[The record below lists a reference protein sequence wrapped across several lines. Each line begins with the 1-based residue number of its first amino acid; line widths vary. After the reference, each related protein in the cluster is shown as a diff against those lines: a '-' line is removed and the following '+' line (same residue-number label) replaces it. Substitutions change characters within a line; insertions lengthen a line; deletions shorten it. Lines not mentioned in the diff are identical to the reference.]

1 MLSERV
7 RLFTLSSHSAR
18 ATHTMNIDDILGSMK
33 AKVAPSS
40 AAPPSHSWTSEAAV
54 PVASPAKPPKLD
66 ASNRVT
72 GGEALDYRFR
82 CGALRLTEAEAT
94 VLCKDCTMAFALNSS
109 NWLAADAEPRCAL
122 ERLARAIFERHTAG
136 VPFNPAT
143 SGAEWWA
150 QVRGGGHRHE
160 GIEFHWDVDEHFCDL
175 PGGGGVHVHPHLS
188 TVTYLTAVGAPTLIL
203 DAGAPTAA
211 SPEAVASVYGPVR
224 GGALSYPRLGKT
236 IVFDGAKLHGAVPCP
251 GRGAP
256 AGTTRVTFL
265 VNVWLGHRPFAVE
278 ALPARLAASMS
289 QQWRPHPT
297 LGAFSSDLKPP
308 PKLRIE
314 IDETAPSWAPST
326 RSVGDVERA
335 VAGAHVG
342 GAAAGGTEAGY
353 EVLEIAFGRNEKLH
367 ALRVLLPPRP
377 APITAPSPSGP
388 AGAVSGAPDSYRLI
402 FGGETSAVLG
412 PNARS
417 LKCDRSGEV
426 VAAAGAVAGAN
437 SGLGAGK
444 KKKRKLPR
452 PDSEE
457 ESGAKRMY

>member
-1 MLSERV
+1 
-7 RLFTLSSHSAR
+7 
-18 ATHTMNIDDILGSMK
+18 MNIDDILGSMK

-109 NWLAADAEPRCAL
+109 NWLAADAEPRCAV

-136 VPFNPAT
+136 VPFNPST

-188 TVTYLTAVGAPTLIL
+188 TVTYLTAVGAPTLVL

-251 GRGAP
+251 GQGAP
-256 AGTTRVTFL
+256 AGSTRVTFL

-297 LGAFSSDLKPP
+297 LGAFSLDLKPP
-308 PKLRIE
+308 PKLHIE
-314 IDETAPSWAPST
+314 GDGTAPSWASPT
-326 RSVGDVERA
+326 VGDVERA
-335 VAGAHVG
+335 VSGVHVG
-342 GAAAGGTEAGY
+342 GAAAGGTEPGY
-353 EVLEIAFGRNEKLH
+353 EVLEVAFGRNEKLH

-377 APITAPSPSGP
+377 APFPFGS
-388 AGAVSGAPDSYRLI
+388 AGAVSGASDSFRLI

-417 LKCDRSGEV
+417 LKCDRSGE
-426 VAAAGAVAGAN
+426 AATAAGAVAGAS

-444 KKKRKLPR
+444 KKKKRELQR
-452 PDSEE
+452 PDPEE
-457 ESGAKRMY
+457 ESEAKRRY